1 MPIDID
7 VQIAVDAQNIPQP
20 GQIQQT
26 IQTTLEHIDL
36 NAAEMTVRIVSLE
49 ESQQLNHE
57 YRDKNK
63 PTNVLSFPSE
73 LPDFVPSNHI
83 GDLVI
88 CHEVV
93 VTEAREQQK
102 PLDGHY
108 AHMIVHG
115 TLHCLGFDH
124 IEDGDAEVM
133 ETHEIAILAQLG
145 IDDPYNTD

>member
-7 VQIAVDAQNIPQP
+7 VQIAVDAQNIPQH

-49 ESQQLNHE
+49 ESQQLNRE

-108 AHMIVHG
+108 AHMIAHG

>member
-7 VQIAVDAQNIPQP
+7 VQIAVDAQNIPQH

>member
-7 VQIAVDAQNIPQP
+7 VQIAVDAQNIPQH

-36 NAAEMTVRIVSLE
+36 YAAEMTVRIVSLE